1 MVGERRG
8 RGPRG
13 IEGVEKNKAVVIPGA
28 ANQRGRGCC
37 SRLTPHGLL
46 VPLLAKNHPAL
57 KS

>member
-1 MVGERRG
+1 MLAEAVARA
-8 RGPRG
+8 G

-28 ANQRGRGCC
+28 ANSAGAVL